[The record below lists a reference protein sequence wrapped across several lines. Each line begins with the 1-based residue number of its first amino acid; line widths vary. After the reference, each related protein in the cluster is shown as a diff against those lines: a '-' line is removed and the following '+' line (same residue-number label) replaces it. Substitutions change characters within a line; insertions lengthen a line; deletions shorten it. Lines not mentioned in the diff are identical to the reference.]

1 LKRLHKTNENLKKY
15 SHVNKKAF
23 EQYSNF
29 TKQRGQLTNRKKE
42 LDKSSKSIID
52 LIKVLDQRK
61 DNAIERTFDQVSK
74 NFAEVFEK
82 LVPAGRGQLVMLRK
96 DQEVSINMYIVLL
109 RTNSDKHPI
118 LTMIH

>member
-1 LKRLHKTNENLKKY
+1 MHKTNENLKKY

-42 LDKSSKSIID
+42 LDKSSKSIIE

-74 NFAEVFEK
+74 HFAEVFET

-96 DQEVSINMYIVLL
+96 DDEVWHQKYYIVSLW
-109 RTNSDKHPI
+109 TAATHNI
-118 LTMIH
+118 

>member
-1 LKRLHKTNENLKKY
+1 MNIQLLKRLHKTNENLKKY

-29 TKQRGQLTNRKKE
+29 TKQRGQLMNRKKE
-42 LDKSSKSIID
+42 LDKSSKSIVD

-61 DNAIERTFDQVSK
+61 DHAIVRTFDQVSK

-82 LVPAGRGQLVMLRK
+82 LVPAGRGQLVMIRK
-96 DQEVSINMYIVLL
+96 AQEV
-109 RTNSDKHPI
+109 T
-118 LTMIH
+118 

>member
-1 LKRLHKTNENLKKY
+1 MKRLHKTNENLKKY